1 MRLKAEHDGI
11 CQRLRGEPF
20 LRDGRRSGPGLCYCR
35 APEWLT
41 AEGLVSMDNII
52 PFEDLLAEEGYD
64 YSWFSKSETSRCYAR
79 TSVVYHNRYFGE
91 KPI

>member
-1 MRLKAEHDGI
+1 
-11 CQRLRGEPF
+11 
-20 LRDGRRSGPGLCYCR
+20 
-35 APEWLT
+35 
-41 AEGLVSMDNII
+41 MDNII

-64 YSWFSKSETSRCYAR
+64 YSWFSKSETSRRCAR